1 MDKPTLLL
9 SSTIL
14 RGSSMKCENS
24 ARNKP
29 FAPNNKTKALLLQRK
44 PYCQNESGA
53 IVLLCTQRG
62 KWVHPSYTVFQ
73 KDSGAKE
80 KVTEQD
86 CKTENSRV
94 HLPFRIRILQEQKA
108 KD

>member
-1 MDKPTLLL
+1 M
-9 SSTIL
+9 
-14 RGSSMKCENS
+14 
-24 ARNKP
+24 
-29 FAPNNKTKALLLQRK
+29 
-44 PYCQNESGA
+44 
-53 IVLLCTQRG
+53 LCTQRG

-94 HLPFRIRILQEQKA
+94 HLPFRIRILQEQKE
-108 KD
+108 KGL